1 MTPEITTMNGTEVS
15 TAHLYLLRVMYA
27 LIAFAMGSMIWPLV
41 FHHGHWSVMHSVA
54 ISMLAA
60 LSAVCALGIRYPL
73 QMLPMLFFE
82 LAWKT
87 IWLTAIALPLWQ
99 ANQLDA
105 EAMQTF
111 RDCIPVV
118 VIPFILPWRYIWS
131 HYVTKRGD
139 RWGRA
144 SGTKASA

>member
-1 MTPEITTMNGTEVS
+1 MNGTEVS

-27 LIAFAMGSMIWPLV
+27 LISFAMGSMIWPLV

-87 IWLTAIALPLWQ
+87 IWLVAIALPLWR

-105 EAMQTF
+105 ETMQTV
-111 RDCIPVV
+111 RDCIVVV
-118 VIPFILPWRYIWS
+118 VIHPSVALHLGALRDEAGRQMGTSFEDYGVS
-131 HYVTKRGD
+131 
-139 RWGRA
+139 RA
-144 SGTKASA
+144 SFRLIL